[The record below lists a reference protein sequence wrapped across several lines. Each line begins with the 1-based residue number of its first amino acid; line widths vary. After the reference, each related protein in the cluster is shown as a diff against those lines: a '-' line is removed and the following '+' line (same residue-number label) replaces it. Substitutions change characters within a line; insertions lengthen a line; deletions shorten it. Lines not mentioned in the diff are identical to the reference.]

1 MSHIIVFS
9 LSVSLSKVTRV
20 KNFGAIAQRT
30 LNTMKDENEDSPV
43 RVRARFM
50 IHSLEFDCICF
61 NCSDFGATWLVNDN
75 FHRSSIH
82 VTVQLQ

>member
-1 MSHIIVFS
+1 MSHIIIFS

-20 KNFGAIAQRT
+20 KNFGGIAQRT

-43 RVRARFM
+43 RVRARFR
-50 IHSLEFDCICF
+50 IHSLEFDCF